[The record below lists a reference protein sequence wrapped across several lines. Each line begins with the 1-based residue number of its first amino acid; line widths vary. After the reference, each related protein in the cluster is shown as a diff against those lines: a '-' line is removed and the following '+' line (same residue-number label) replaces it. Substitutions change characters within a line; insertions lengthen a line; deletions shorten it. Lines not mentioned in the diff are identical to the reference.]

1 MHALAILASDEAW
14 EDAWI
19 LSRHPVATGL
29 ADQLYRAVGSIGA
42 NLAEGYSRSSARDR
56 ARLYEYA
63 LGSAREAREWYVRS
77 HRVLG
82 RERCLVATARLNEIC
97 RMLVAV
103 LRRAH
108 AAKPTR
114 NARFDF

>member
-1 MHALAILASDEAW
+1 MHVLAVEASDDAW
-14 EDAWI
+14 EDAWV
-19 LSRHPVATGL
+19 LSRHPVVSGL
-29 ADQLYRAVGSIGA
+29 ADRLHRAVGSIGA

-63 LGSAREAREWYVRS
+63 LGSAREAREWYVRV
-77 HRVLG
+77 HRV
-82 RERCLVATARLNEIC
+82 
-97 RMLVAV
+97 LVAV

-108 AAKPTR
+108 VARPPR